1 MAKSKTTKSKTTEV
15 TAIVDFKPANDDTG
29 IHTLWGVEF
38 QAKDG
43 KLTAKL
49 SNDDAEA
56 MKAAKRVK

>member
-1 MAKSKTTKSKTTEV
+1 MAKSKTTKV
-15 TAIVDFKPANDDTG
+15 TAIVDFKPAKDDTD

-43 KLTAKL
+43 KLTAEL
-49 SNDDAEA
+49 SSDDAKA